1 MFSFLNSVLWHLH
14 PLPRRLALFRALRGQ
29 KLQRQAFEL
38 TSTAGYKLAACL
50 TFIPGM
56 KDYFG
61 LVISPAVHQGLHD
74 LESKRSVVSPA
85 ELAALGYMVL
95 SFDPSGR
102 GESWGEEDFGGDEHQ
117 DNVRVAIEYLQQH
130 PQIRGPIGV
139 LALSM
144 GVVAAVGACTRG
156 PALPVAFL
164 VDWEGP
170 CDREIL
176 TAGGTIMVPAKGHR
190 MTDDSYWH
198 PREPVRQVAALTC
211 PYIRLQALPD
221 HAQPQEVRHAWRMMR
236 AVEHSALPWWQLN
249 DHPRQSLPER
259 PVWLPGGPLAANH
272 AILRKL
278 RALYHS
284 RA

>member
-1 MFSFLNSVLWHLH
+1 MSLLNATLWRLQHI
-14 PLPRRLALFRALRGQ
+14 PRRFSLSRALHGQ
-29 KLQRQAFEL
+29 KIQRQDIEL
-38 TSTAGYKLAACL
+38 TSTAGYKLAARL

-56 KDYFG
+56 QAYFG
-61 LVISPAVHQGLHD
+61 LVISPAIHQGLRD
-74 LESKRSVVSPA
+74 LESSHSVVSPA
-85 ELAALGYMVL
+85 ELAALGYLVL

-130 PQIRGPIGV
+130 PQIRGGIGV

-144 GVVAAVGACTRG
+144 GVAAAVGACARG

-176 TAGGTIMVPAKGHR
+176 TAGGTLMVPAKGHSLS
-190 MTDDSYWH
+190 DDSYWH
-198 PREPVRQVAALTC
+198 PREALRHVANLKC

-278 RALYHS
+278 RALK
-284 RA
+284 A